1 MQFTLDLD
9 MSSAAF
15 DHYTGRANERDATE
29 VARILRNLAD
39 RLNDLNTFSA
49 YGKNEFSTTWDRGT
63 LRDSN
68 GNTVGSW
75 EVTP

>member
-1 MQFTLDLD
+1 MRFTIDLD
-9 MSSAAF
+9 MSGAAF
-15 DHYTGRANERDATE
+15 EHYTGLNDERDATE
-29 VARILRNLAD
+29 VARILHNLAD

-63 LRDSN
+63 LRDTN